1 MVIALEKAEGKGLE
15 LDDYAGLGK
24 KYPAM
29 AVAMLIF
36 LLSFAG
42 VPPTLGF
49 AGKFYVFRAVLE
61 AGHVE
66 LAVIGVLASL
76 ISAFYY
82 LRVVKNMYFG
92 DGDPE
97 PRSELTLNLV
107 TALTALGTI
116 VLFFTAGPLLQ
127 WATDSVLAIL

>member
-15 LDDYAGLGK
+15 LDDYGGLGK
-24 KYPAM
+24 KYPAL

-49 AGKFYVFRAVLE
+49 GGKFYVFRAVLE
-61 AGHVE
+61 AGYVW
-66 LAVIGVLASL
+66 LAVVGVLASL
-76 ISAFYY
+76 ISAYYY
-82 LRVVKNMYFG
+82 LRVVIYMYFREG
-92 DGDPE
+92 EPE
-97 PRSELTLNLV
+97 TRSELSLNLV
-107 TALTALGTI
+107 TLLTALGTI
-116 VLFFTAGPLLQ
+116 VLFFTAGPILQ